1 MAFSVPML
9 VGNLLQIGYS
19 IVNMMWVGKM
29 VGADAVGATAVSA
42 PLVFIMLALVNGLTL
57 ATTIL
62 VSQHYGARDHASVA
76 RVVSNSFALTLFVG
90 IAITILGI
98 LSCDLLLRMMD
109 TPAEIFAMASSYLKI
124 TILGFVLTYYIN
136 LVVAILRGIGDTVT
150 PLIFQAIGLAINA
163 ILDPLM
169 IIGIGPFPRLGLNGA
184 AWASMIALGIAF
196 ALALIYLNRK
206 GHVAAINPRRFRLDW
221 GITRKL
227 LQIGLP
233 SAIQQSLVS
242 IGSAFITTFVNGY
255 GASAIAAFGA
265 AGRIDAVA
273 FMPAMTMSMSAS
285 ALAGQ
290 NIGARRPERIRE
302 VFWWGVLMTSLIT
315 IAVSLCAVLL
325 RRPLLS
331 FFVDDPQVL
340 DIGAAYLRI
349 EGASYILF
357 AVMFISNGIIN
368 GSGHTLMTMVFTLV
382 SLWMVRVPLSAV
394 LTRTPLGITGIWI
407 AIVIS
412 YGVTMTVSLA
422 YYFSGRWKQPVFRTR
437 KTMTPQGA
445 PPQAE

>member
-1 MAFSVPML
+1 VAFSVPML

-62 VSQHYGARDHASVA
+62 VSQHYGAKDHASVA

-124 TILGFVLTYYIN
+124 TILGFVLTYYVN

-255 GASAIAAFGA
+255 GASANAAYGA

-273 FMPAMTMSMSAS
+273 FMPAMTMSLSAS

-290 NIGARRPERIRE
+290 NIGARRLERIRE

-368 GSGHTLMTMVFTLV
+368 GSGHTLMTMIFTLV

-412 YGVTMTVSLA
+412 YGVTMAVSLA
-422 YYFSGRWKQPVFRTR
+422 YYFSGRWKKLVVRTR
-437 KTMTPQGA
+437 KAMAPQGA
-445 PPQAE
+445 PPRAE

>member
-1 MAFSVPML
+1 ML
-9 VGNLLQIGYS
+9 VGNVLQVGYS

-62 VSQHYGARDHASVA
+62 VSQHYGAKDHEAVA
-76 RVVSNSFALTLFVG
+76 RVVSNSFAVTLIVGVILTV
-90 IAITILGI
+90 LGI

-124 TILGFVLTYYIN
+124 TMLGFVLTYYVN
-136 LVVAILRGIGDTVT
+136 LVVSILRGLGDTMT
-150 PLIFQAIGLAINA
+150 PLVFQAIGLAINA

-184 AWASMIALGIAF
+184 AWASLIALGIAF
-196 ALALIYLNRK
+196 TLAMVYLNRK
-206 GHVAAINPRRFRLDW
+206 GHVAAVNPRRFRLDG

-227 LQIGLP
+227 LQIGFP
-233 SAIQQSLVS
+233 SVIQQSLIS
-242 IGSAFITTFVNGY
+242 IGAAFITTFVNGF
-255 GASAIAAFGA
+255 GAPATAAFGA

-273 FMPAMTMSMSAS
+273 FMPAISMSMSAS

-290 NIGARRPERIRE
+290 NIGAQRLERVRE
-302 VFWWGVLMTSLIT
+302 VFWWGVLMTSIIT
-315 IAVSLCAVLL
+315 IAISLCAVLL
-325 RRPLLS
+325 RRPLLA
-331 FFVDDPQVL
+331 FFVDDAEVL

-357 AVMFISNGIIN
+357 AVMFIANGIIN
-368 GSGHTLMTMVFTLV
+368 GSGHTAITMVFSLV
-382 SLWMVRVPLSAV
+382 SLWVFRVPLAAL

-407 AIVIS
+407 AIVVS
-412 YGVTMTVSLA
+412 YGVTMIVTVS
-422 YYFSGRWKQPVFRTR
+422 YYFSGRWKKPVVRAGKAAVVR
-437 KTMTPQGA
+437 AA
-445 PPQAE
+445 PP